1 MFVLG
6 MICGSIG
13 IIILLLAICS
23 FISNDYILE
32 LEEKLYKKILDISSF
47 EYEAILKKDDKVYVN
62 LESIYGMLED
72 LVDEYEKKEKEYNDL
87 KEDVENHY
95 ELKREDVYDEYGVSR
110 NDF

>member
-13 IIILLLAICS
+13 TIILLFTICS

-32 LEEKLYKKILDISSF
+32 LEEKLYKKVLEISSF
-47 EYEAILKKDDKVYVN
+47 EYEVILQKDDKVYVN

-72 LVDEYEKKEKEYNDL
+72 LVDEYENKEEEYNDL